1 MPNVIII
8 KKRRKR
14 AISRGA
20 CGDGV
25 IRIDPEAADILEG
38 FLLKTEGQV
47 SVKKLASSL
56 IRYAANDTIIKV
68 EDGEE

>member
-47 SVKKLASSL
+47 SVKELASSL